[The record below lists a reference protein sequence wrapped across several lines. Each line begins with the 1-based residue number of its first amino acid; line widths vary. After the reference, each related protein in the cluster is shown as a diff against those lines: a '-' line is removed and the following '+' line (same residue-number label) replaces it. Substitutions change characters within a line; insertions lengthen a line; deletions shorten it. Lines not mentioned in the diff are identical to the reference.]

1 MRFLITSLVLT
12 FALTG
17 LMGCSPGEG
26 EDDAAADGDAGAEA
40 TE

>member
-17 LMGCSPGEG
+17 LIGCAA
-26 EDDAAADGDAGAEA
+26 EDGAEEGDG
-40 TE
+40 TEESTE

>member
-17 LMGCSPGEG
+17 LIGCAAEDEG
-26 EDDAAADGDAGAEA
+26 TPDETPPAEG

>member
-17 LMGCSPGEG
+17 LMGCSPEEGGEEEGGG
-26 EDDAAADGDAGAEA
+26 EEVS
-40 TE
+40 TEE